1 MRILK
6 YKHNSGYPVKV
17 KCLLSSYLLKK
28 LHVPAVTLFSIILLC
43 SGCGDEFGILLTD
56 YINPETSVV
65 QASPTNYS
73 FGNVWA
79 QGSYERVYTF
89 TLNNTS
95 EDPVEIY
102 SPGLSD
108 NVNYYIVTDPA
119 STINPG
125 SSTTIEIKFD
135 PGSVGIKP
143 AVVIIAHNHE
153 GSPLI
158 INVSG
163 TGIGEILW
171 TETDQTINCVN
182 KDRTG
187 SQALLTVSGIPLDI
201 EVYSPGNQIYWTEY
215 YDAKYQI
222 KKADSDGTDVEIF
235 AGYPATAFHGPTTL
249 AIDEA
254 NGQLYWSMHN
264 TGSSNNTI
272 FYTGLST
279 FTQNTWRE
287 ITYSYYTYGL
297 CLDTLNNQ
305 LYFTDNTYWDVS
317 TPVGIGY
324 TGIAGHGT
332 LDDNGA
338 SFETPL
344 NISNSPGPSSI
355 LRDIA
360 ADGTN
365 HRIFYVLNDAAGVSI
380 IKARD
385 DFQEIEEW
393 IPAQANGIR
402 KIALDLTARKIY
414 WTTDTGNYIYRAD
427 LDTPNSNIELFL
439 SLDSKPNGI
448 AIVP

>member
-171 TETDQTINCVN
+171 TEADKTINCTN
-182 KDRTG
+182 RDRTG
-187 SQALLTVSGIPLDI
+187 KQIILTATGTPLDI
-201 EVYSPGNQIYWTEY
+201 ELYIPDESIYWTEY
-215 YDAKYQI
+215 TGTTYQI
-222 KKADSDGTDVEIF
+222 RHAALDGSGTTLFTEYNLSVN
-235 AGYPATAFHGPTTL
+235 HGPTTI
-249 AIDEA
+249 AIDSTQ
-254 NGQLYWSMHN
+254 GYIYWSVYK
-264 TGSSNNTI
+264 T
-272 FYTGLST
+272 
-279 FTQNTWRE
+279 
-287 ITYSYYTYGL
+287 
-297 CLDTLNNQ
+297 
-305 LYFTDNTYWDVS
+305 
-317 TPVGIGY
+317 
-324 TGIAGHGT
+324 
-332 LDDNGA
+332 
-338 SFETPL
+338 
-344 NISNSPGPSSI
+344 
-355 LRDIA
+355 
-360 ADGTN
+360 
-365 HRIFYVLNDAAGVSI
+365 
-380 IKARD
+380 
-385 DFQEIEEW
+385 
-393 IPAQANGIR
+393 
-402 KIALDLTARKIY
+402 
-414 WTTDTGNYIYRAD
+414 
-427 LDTPNSNIELFL
+427 
-439 SLDSKPNGI
+439 
-448 AIVP
+448 

>member
-17 KCLLSSYLLKK
+17 KCLPGSYLLKK
-28 LHVPAVTLFSIILLC
+28 LEVPAVTLFSIIILC
-43 SGCGDEFGILLTD
+43 SGCGDEFGILLTPPSQSVSSIIQVSPD
-56 YINPETSVV
+56 PFAFSSIRAGQSSADVEFTIINTGTSVV
-65 QASPTNYS
+65 EIISTGLADTTNYTLTS
-73 FGNVWA
+73 SPVSPVAAG
-79 QGSYERVYTF
+79 GSTTF
-89 TLNNTS
+89 T
-95 EDPVEIY
+95 
-102 SPGLSD
+102 
-108 NVNYYIVTDPA
+108 A
-119 STINPG
+119 RFNPH
-125 SSTTIEIKFD
+125 T
-135 PGSVGIKP
+135 VGIKTSTITVTHDAMDSP
-143 AVVIIAHNHE
+143 A
-153 GSPLI
+153 I
-158 INVSG
+158 INISG
-163 TGIGEILW
+163 LCIPGELYW

-215 YDAKYQI
+215 SDAKYQI

-360 ADGTN
+360 ADGAN

-427 LDTPNSNIELFL
+427 LDIKNSNIELFL

-448 AIVP
+448 VVVP